1 MLYLDDAQVYL
12 LRNEIATRF
21 ERRKWKDESVVW
33 MDRNNPTKWQHEAH
47 NDSHRAIVLLAEAH
61 LLSPE
66 QYHRLNRAVAELFLG
81 ADFIR
86 DLGLYENDDL
96 PDWQREGHQEHDDE
110 KSIDSSS
117 SILTQ
122 EEQNGKIEEK

>member
-33 MDRNNPTKWQHEAH
+33 MDRDHPTKWQHEAH

-96 PDWQREGHQEHDDE
+96 PNGSGKVIKEHDDE
-110 KSIDSSS
+110 SINSSS
-117 SILTQ
+117 SILPQ
-122 EEQNGKIEEK
+122 EEQNGKNEEK